1 MEKNLSADLLERLLF
16 ALMKDGAEDLSAVK
30 SRFAVILNDYRISPK
45 ETALVVWTE
54 GKNERYIQKFLL
66 AKAVAGCSPN
76 TITAYGSELR
86 RVFNELGKDADTVT
100 SDDIQ
105 ILLALKLRDGV
116 SKSYANTLRL
126 YLSTFYAYLM
136 REELI
141 ARNPMLKIEKIK
153 FHKKDEGAF
162 SEIEVERIRDGC
174 RNARERAIVEL
185 LLSTGCRLSELA
197 SIRID
202 DIQDGAATILGKG
215 QKYRNVYLNA
225 KATVAVENY
234 LKERRDA
241 NPYLFPA
248 SVMTR
253 GEVFA
258 GKDEI
263 SVKFRRL
270 GEEWY
275 KDASLVSPDR
285 PAWKDVIGQIV
296 SRLGRRVKVENCHP
310 HRFRRTC
317 ATFALRRGMPV
328 EQVSKMLGHASIA
341 TTQIYLDLR
350 EDELAQAHRKYVY

>member
-1 MEKNLSADLLERLLF
+1 M
-16 ALMKDGAEDLSAVK
+16 
-30 SRFAVILNDYRISPK
+30 
-45 ETALVVWTE
+45 
-54 GKNERYIQKFLL
+54 
-66 AKAVAGCSPN
+66 
-76 TITAYGSELR
+76 
-86 RVFNELGKDADTVT
+86 GKDADTVT

-185 LLSTGCRLSELA
+185 LLSTGCRLSELV

-248 SVMTR
+248 SVMER
-253 GEVFA
+253 GEVFD
-258 GKDEI
+258 GKDET

-270 GEEWY
+270 GAEWY

-285 PAWKDVIGQIV
+285 AAWKDVIGQIV

>member
-1 MEKNLSADLLERLLF
+1 MKSENCSADLLERLLF

-30 SRFAVILNDYRISPK
+30 SRFTVILSDYQISPK

-76 TITAYGSELR
+76 TITAYGNELR

-162 SEIEVERIRDGC
+162 TEIEVERLRDGC
-174 RNARERAIVEL
+174 RNGRERAIVEL
-185 LLSTGCRLSELA
+185 LLSTGCRLSELV
-197 SIRID
+197 SIKID
-202 DIQDGAATILGKG
+202 DIQDGAADILGKG
-215 QKYRNVYLNA
+215 QKYRKVYLNA

-248 SVMTR
+248 SSLTQAEILGANDKGAR
-253 GEVFA
+253 LKEVR
-258 GKDEI
+258 
-263 SVKFRRL
+263 S
-270 GEEWY
+270 EWY
-275 KDASLVSPDR
+275 KDPSLVSVDR
-285 PAWKDVIGQIV
+285 PSCKDVIGGVI
-296 SRLGRRVKVENCHP
+296 RYIGKRTKIDNCHP

-328 EQVSKMLGHASIA
+328 EQVSKMLGHASIS
-341 TTQIYLDLR
+341 TTQIYLDLQ